1 MRLNSICTILVF
13 TSCLILPTNGILQV
27 LLHALSH
34 SIPNIDPNH
43 LMNQMMQSPDIQKY
57 GTSLQNQIKTNLN
70 PNNLQQ
76 IFQQNSQNWG
86 ISEQAPQNMEKTF
99 TDINQLGFLLKQY
112 LPPNFD
118 FTSMMSQATNTNT
131 PEVPKVEFNLHI
143 PIERWTKKDVA
154 EWWKERCPL
163 GENNIY
169 LEKVKNENLNGSD
182 LLKFDEIYIVKM
194 FGIPEEDE
202 LRQNKILDEIEI
214 LKKDIHDT
222 CLRINNKNNDDF
234 DEDKLDT
241 LSKSF
246 DNLANRAQP
255 IISQILYVHGDNYI
269 TSKHNRNAYFKTIDE
284 LNTIALATSNQ
295 INTLEEAL
303 RKLLKEKSAKDEKIK
318 VLQKENKENWKY
330 KRIFYQKDREFRKL
344 EKKNQGCE
352 EENFDLIK
360 KINKANMYLKNIWIM
375 KNPEDS
381 SEPSTTEKKKKISTP
396 YFGPS
401 FYNSEQEGDNFIFKK
416 K

>member
-1 MRLNSICTILVF
+1 
-13 TSCLILPTNGILQV
+13 
-27 LLHALSH
+27 
-34 SIPNIDPNH
+34 
-43 LMNQMMQSPDIQKY
+43 MNQMMQSPDIQKY

-154 EWWKERCPL
+154 EWWEERCPL